1 MVLTAMV
8 LTSTSLV
15 GTAGAAVRV
24 PKRGGYFGAFAN
36 ESGDQYSALRAFE
49 RIVGRKIK
57 IANKYHPFRTG
68 SLSFEADALRG
79 GRIPLISWRGTDS
92 GTDPN
97 RASKIAAGQY
107 DSVIRSM
114 ADRVKA
120 LSGRVLIRFNWEMDQ
135 SPGDRQFIG
144 EPKEFIAAWRH
155 IVGIFRQRGARNAE
169 WVWAPRAG
177 SFSHGEGQ
185 LFYPGGRWVDWIGGS
200 AVPLDNWNSFRDIFH
215 EFYGWA
221 AKRSKPVFVWTG
233 IREKPG
239 STTWKSGWISN
250 ASTLIRNNWPRVKAF
265 VYYHSRTPSG
275 YNMKVNSSTRA
286 LRAYRAMGDTNYFR
300 PGTGTVKMG

>member
-1 MVLTAMV
+1 
-8 LTSTSLV
+8 
-15 GTAGAAVRV
+15 V

-185 LFYPGGRWVDWIGGS
+185 LFYPGGLDRWVG
-200 AVPLDNWNSFRDIFH
+200 R
-215 EFYGWA
+215 A
-221 AKRSKPVFVWTG
+221 AGQLEQLPRH
-233 IREKPG
+233 
-239 STTWKSGWISN
+239 
-250 ASTLIRNNWPRVKAF
+250 LPRVLRMGREALEAR
-265 VYYHSRTPSG
+265 VRLDGHPGEAGEHYLEVRLDLEREHPDPQQLAAREGVRLLPLEDALG
-275 YNMKVNSSTRA
+275 LQHEGQLLDPGAPRLPGPGRA
-286 LRAYRAMGDTNYFR
+286 
-300 PGTGTVKMG
+300 P